1 MVRRNAPHLDIK
13 RHPEMGKG
21 ESPITL
27 AAEFSAI
34 GDWVQAP
41 GYRGVRKYTPK
52 SEPNC
57 RKWCKKP
64 KTPQILTGGKRHFLR
79 KPPPPESIEFEEV
92 LAVRNAEIFSET

>member
-34 GDWVQAP
+34 GDWIQAP
-41 GYRGVRKYTPK
+41 GYRGGSEIYPQNQIRIVANGAKNRKIPR
-52 SEPNC
+52 SS
-57 RKWCKKP
+57 
-64 KTPQILTGGKRHFLR
+64 LVGKRHFLR
-79 KPPPPESIEFEEV
+79 TPPESIEFEEV
-92 LAVRNAEIFSET
+92 VAVRNAEIFAET